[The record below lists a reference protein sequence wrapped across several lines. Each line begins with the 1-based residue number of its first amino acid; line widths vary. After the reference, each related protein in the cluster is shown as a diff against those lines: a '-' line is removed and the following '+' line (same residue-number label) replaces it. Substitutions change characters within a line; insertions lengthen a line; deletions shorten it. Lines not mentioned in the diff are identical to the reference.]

1 MGKYFLGNETVRVSF
16 EDGQWVDIKEELSQ
30 EDSDFIMN
38 AMAKAE
44 AGAETKVEFNLGRLA
59 LLEKSIV
66 SWSFKD
72 DKDNLVSVSREN
84 ISNLRV
90 KYRTKVLSEID
101 RLNQSASEFAKN

>member
-1 MGKYFLGNETVRVSF
+1 MGKYFLGSETVRVTF
-16 EDGQWVDIKEELSQ
+16 EDSQWIDIKEELSQ

-59 LLEKSIV
+59 LLERSV
-66 SWSFKD
+66 VAWSFAE
-72 DKDNLVSVSREN
+72 DKPVPVTREN

-90 KYRTKVLSEID
+90 KYRAKVLSEID
-101 RLNQSASEFAKN
+101 RLNKEASEFSKN